1 MIYLLLGSKTFFIKK
16 EKINKEKCDPPPP
29 MIAMGLLGHKAQKG
43 KVESASPRDP
53 SCFDIGA
60 FMLSTK

>member
-1 MIYLLLGSKTFFIKK
+1 
-16 EKINKEKCDPPPP
+16 